1 MENKA
6 GIMNISYVAKTVDS
20 LDPITIR
27 ELKIIK
33 MTVEYRYPFLNV

>member
-1 MENKA
+1 
-6 GIMNISYVAKTVDS
+6 MNISYVAKTVDS

-27 ELKIIK
+27 ELKTIK